1 MKVNIITC
9 HTPQNYGAMLQAY
22 GLQTYLESKGTEV
35 EIINYAPKIYFEE
48 QSLMYIGNDR
58 AKSNPLLAL
67 SYLLYMLPKRLKRR
81 KIFNSFRKKHL
92 HITKERYESIERL
105 YLDPPIA
112 DQYIC
117 GSDQIWNTKGT
128 RGFNPLFYLGFVK
141 DIKRRNS
148 YAASMSADF
157 PLSDRVIGDV
167 ISHINN
173 IEKISVRESFIQE
186 KLQQYV
192 SKPIV
197 HVLDPVYLL
206 NEDQWLLLANE
217 SKPLKEKYI
226 LIYPMGDNSSTYANA
241 EILSKATGL
250 PVYCITASNKKH
262 NTVTKYLMPTV
273 QEFLQL
279 FKRAQFVITDSF
291 HGTSFSIIFRKTFWS
306 CQVNNN
312 NHRITSLLDSLGL
325 KDRYIPS
332 EKEIIV
338 NTKPIDF
345 EKLEA
350 LLEEKIKKSKEFIK
364 TIISKS

>member
-1 MKVNIITC
+1 MKVDIITC

-22 GLQTYLESKGTEV
+22 SLQTYLESKGTEV
-35 EIINYAPKIYFEE
+35 EIIDYAPKIYFEE
-48 QSLMYIGNDR
+48 QSLMYIGNGR

-81 KIFNSFRKKHL
+81 KIFSGFRNKHL
-92 HITKERYESIERL
+92 RITKERYESIERL
-105 YLDPPIA
+105 YLNPPIA

-117 GSDQIWNTKGT
+117 GSDQIWNTKGS

-141 DIKRRNS
+141 DIKKRNS

-157 PLSDRVIGDV
+157 PLSDRIIGDV
-167 ISHINN
+167 IPHINN
-173 IEKISVRESFIQE
+173 IDKISVRESLIQE

-206 NEDQWLLLANE
+206 DKNQWQLLANE
-217 SKPLKEKYI
+217 SKPMKEKFI

-241 EILSKATGL
+241 EILSKSTGL

-262 NTVTKYLMPTV
+262 KTVTKYFMPTV
-273 QEFLQL
+273 QGFLQL
-279 FKRAQFVITDSF
+279 FKSAQFVITDSF

-312 NHRITSLLDSLGL
+312 NHRITSLLDTLGL
-325 KDRYIPS
+325 KERYIPS
-332 EKEIIV
+332 GKKINV
-338 NTKPIDF
+338 NTVAIDF
-345 EKLEA
+345 EKA
-350 LLEEKIKKSKEFIK
+350 GIILEEKIKKSKEFIE
-364 TIISKS
+364 TIILKS